1 MFGLQDPRLFLD
13 HPVQLPGAVLPNAS
27 VFARCFRGP
36 PFRPEISLAAGMSR
50 AAIIRQ
56 DRLESTIHLKD
67 TEKFFFE
74 LNDFAILKGVL
85 TREEVDRCNAAID
98 AHADESFHTER
109 ALEGNSKVLGG
120 TLD

>member
-1 MFGLQDPRLFLD
+1 
-13 HPVQLPGAVLPNAS
+13 
-27 VFARCFRGP
+27 
-36 PFRPEISLAAGMSR
+36 MSR

-56 DRLESTIHLKD
+56 DWLESAIHLND

-74 LNDFAILKGVL
+74 LNGFAILKGVL